1 MSYICKIN
9 KWLFWRKRIRSRDSD
24 KYWVLDKESSFYVSR
39 QDQQPLRPSDAYM
52 RYKTAGLMACHLF
65 GT

>member
-9 KWLFWRKRIRSRDSD
+9 EWLFWRKRIRSRDSD

-39 QDQQPLRPSDAYM
+39 QDQQFLRPSDAYM
-52 RYKTAGLMACHLF
+52 RY
-65 GT
+65 